1 MVKSKIQ
8 SVLIPKTKSKLHAV
22 NFPKEGFT
30 LKQSHKWLLKHNFKI
45 PKKVDETIN
54 FYRYRQKLPDK
65 RYTYTTKVLP
75 NGVELVLMWK
85 KPLEGGIT
93 PKNRLNEL
101 VEKILETL
109 TEKDID
115 EFQTAQLGELNGS
128 GIAVDSKLKV
138 YQMKQIIEDVIKQ
151 KPELVIKYKS
161 AKKTKL
167 IEIIDQLE
175 KDGLLSTY
183 NFYLLPKKNPK
194 SPSVGDILL
203 KFGEKKKALTD
214 EEQKEFIKEF
224 ENNPKYQN
232 IYEGAEQDIRTGQK
246 IKPLDHQKKFIQQ
259 FALSNLRGVIAFH
272 GVGSGKTL
280 TAVISSYY
288 FLKLYPDRK
297 VIVISPSALLFNF
310 LQGMV
315 QYGLN
320 VRDNR
325 YKFFTYDKYLR
336 SPFDTTGCLVI
347 VDEAHNF
354 RTEIQKTMQ
363 LDDKGNE
370 VEIIKTNKRG
380 FKLMNTASKNA
391 YKIILLTGTAFVNK
405 IYDVE
410 NLLAMVD
417 NREPISEKSFTDAIT
432 NPLNLSS
439 YFNYKIS
446 YYERGADSNFPS
458 RKDIVYPI
466 IMTEDEE
473 DEYNEIKMQGPP
485 NKDSN
490 KNSFYNSEQYASN
503 TIKDNNGINPKVKYI
518 INLIKN
524 KPNEKFIIYSS
535 FIHTGIDNLVK
546 SMNELKLSNTKPVFI
561 TGRESAAKK
570 EESKTLFNN
579 FKMKNSNIENPNSN
593 NEYRILFITKAGAEG
608 VDTKNCNN
616 IVLFDEL
623 WNDATAEQIIARAI
637 RYKSHQELP
646 ENERYVNVIRPLF
659 IKKSDEDLFELLLE
673 EAPKWDKISQK
684 INDYKIINKE
694 VDNGLSNNKIMSL
707 PNFNLLE
714 FKMIASS
721 VPKIEGDTK
730 DGQRIRRAAIRKLE
744 QQYLDKVEENFKNGE
759 KGFIVKYKNVSD
771 DYKYIKNYQT
781 IKTAYGKK
789 NLIKGLPEF
798 DFIKNLPYFD
808 KNEYKKATDENQEM
822 IYLIQ
827 VQEAYEIQNK
837 KSVLSPDLLSS
848 IERDEKKPIPAVD
861 LFKFILTKSKEQR
874 IRYFIEHFDVNNKN
888 TGDISLYEYYE
899 SKYRKILEEELKRT
913 GKELTPELEFKILKD
928 IILKEMGEVSDILF
942 TNTQKNKIEEF
953 NKRTKAEKLQQ
964 FYTPPD
970 VAYDLADKIFENIE
984 NMEDIKIL
992 EPTAG
997 QGGLLIPF
1005 IKPRNNKLIEYNKT
1019 NVFNIDLVE
1028 LDPENRVY
1036 LKKLENRGQTFLN
1049 LEEEPNFLKF
1059 MTSNRYNIII
1069 TNPPFHLRKE
1079 ENIGFKRD
1087 VYDVDF
1093 IFRAIVFLKVG
1104 GTLGAIIGKASEDAT
1119 DRKKYLKRLGEI
1131 GNFKMETSKK
1141 YKFGIITT
1149 PVLFIFF
1156 TKTTEEFDE
1165 ELLNR
1170 TNDIFEPM
1178 TKTPDFLQQPIEPP
1192 KPTPEPT
1199 PEPEPIPEIIL
1210 PEPIQSSKNTYET
1223 FSKRLDDL
1231 ANMGSKGQL
1240 GYVPAEYVT
1249 TFSYAYL
1256 MDKYKS
1262 KCPIFRNYKEI
1273 NYKAKTGI
1281 AYENRKIIGPEHLGK
1296 YLKNCI
1302 DRGEDL
1308 IVFPLLL
1315 PHHANLMIFRPYQK
1329 IIERYEPHG
1338 SEYGASG
1345 LSDDLLN
1352 KTLRKYFEETLKP
1365 ELKEFTPRFKTPL
1378 QICPIGFTKGLQSI
1392 EGLSNLKKKIEG
1404 GGYCQIWALFLLENI
1419 LLNPTIS
1426 TQEIIKNIIDISKS
1440 NPDYLLNLIRGY
1452 VSMLSDNIKELVKK
1466 LGNTFKDLTIRD
1478 KSIYDHLKN
1487 NEKKQIFHDYL
1498 NKLVDESLL
1507 RSKEKPQLIP
1517 EKEEENSIEKLKQII
1532 TKEIKPLSNEEIQ
1545 YLYYY
1550 LNKNTIKPL
1559 NIWYGDIKKLRIH
1572 VIKKLVD
1579 KNITLKDFTKNNKW
1593 FLDKGGNINNEEL
1606 SKFVDAGY
1614 KTKSEAENIDGY
1626 TLDKELSTKRDKVY
1640 ANKEGKV
1647 IHTIAGTDK
1656 LKDWTNNLLIP
1667 LGLHTY
1673 SNRYKNAEKIQK
1685 EANKKYGKENVSVVS
1700 HSQSGNIAQ
1709 NLAKKKLVGDENV
1722 TLNPAIIGSH
1732 KPGLKVVKSSGDIVS
1747 ALTIKNKKDKT
1758 INTGSWNPL
1767 YNHSSKILTKKKK

>member
-1 MVKSKIQ
+1 
-8 SVLIPKTKSKLHAV
+8 
-22 NFPKEGFT
+22 
-30 LKQSHKWLLKHNFKI
+30 
-45 PKKVDETIN
+45 
-54 FYRYRQKLPDK
+54 
-65 RYTYTTKVLP
+65 
-75 NGVELVLMWK
+75 
-85 KPLEGGIT
+85 
-93 PKNRLNEL
+93 
-101 VEKILETL
+101 
-109 TEKDID
+109 
-115 EFQTAQLGELNGS
+115 
-128 GIAVDSKLKV
+128 
-138 YQMKQIIEDVIKQ
+138 
-151 KPELVIKYKS
+151 
-161 AKKTKL
+161 
-167 IEIIDQLE
+167 
-175 KDGLLSTY
+175 
-183 NFYLLPKKNPK
+183 
-194 SPSVGDILL
+194 
-203 KFGEKKKALTD
+203 
-214 EEQKEFIKEF
+214 
-224 ENNPKYQN
+224 
-232 IYEGAEQDIRTGQK
+232 
-246 IKPLDHQKKFIQQ
+246 
-259 FALSNLRGVIAFH
+259 
-272 GVGSGKTL
+272 
-280 TAVISSYY
+280 
-288 FLKLYPDRK
+288 
-297 VIVISPSALLFNF
+297 
-310 LQGMV
+310 MV

-579 FKMKNSNIENPNSN
+579 FNMKNSNIENPNFN
-593 NEYRILFITKAGAEG
+593 AEYRILFITKAGAEG

-808 KNEYKKATDENQEM
+808 KNEYKKATDENQGTV
-822 IYLIQ
+822 YLIQ
-827 VQEAYEIQNK
+827 VNEAYEIQNK

-913 GKELTPELEFKILKD
+913 GEELTPELEFKIIKN

-1104 GTLGAIIGKASEDAT
+1104 GTLGAIIGKASEDST

-1178 TKTPDFLQQPIEPP
+1178 TKTPDYMPTPLPQPIETP
-1192 KPTPEPT
+1192 KQPVIIEKPIEIPVEPVIKQPT
-1199 PEPEPIPEIIL
+1199 EIINKLEKKIEEFEKIGREHGAVIYNSDSFIQVVAYIALLIEYGAKCAIIDKEIKKLGINSKERSPMNTLFYKSAERLSNDLIDCINRGEKMIAL
-1210 PEPIQSSKNTYET
+1210 PL
-1223 FSKRLDDL
+1223 RLNFGTASTGH
-1231 ANMGSKGQL
+1231 ANML
-1240 GYVPAEYVT
+1240 IYRP
-1249 TFSYAYL
+1249 F
-1256 MDKYKS
+1256 
-1262 KCPIFRNYKEI
+1262 N
-1273 NYKAKTGI
+1273 KT
-1281 AYENRKIIGPEHLGK
+1281 
-1296 YLKNCI
+1296 
-1302 DRGEDL
+1302 
-1308 IVFPLLL
+1308 
-1315 PHHANLMIFRPYQK
+1315 
-1329 IIERYEPHG
+1329 IERFEPHG
-1338 SEYGASG
+1338 KAFSHGG
-1345 LSDDLLN
+1345 KDDDTFN
-1352 KTLRKYFEETLKP
+1352 KVLKRMFEVEMKP
-1365 ELKEFTPRFKTPL
+1365 YLKEYTPKFSNPSE
-1378 QICPIGFTKGLQSI
+1378 ICPNPRGFQSLEGQI
-1392 EGLSNLKKKIEG
+1392 EKLKEEG
-1404 GGYCQIWALFLLENI
+1404 GGFCGMWSLFVLELMFINQTKTT
-1419 LLNPTIS
+1419 P
-1426 TQEIIKNIIDISKS
+1426 EIMEEAFKITKADPQYLS
-1440 NPDYLLNLIRGY
+1440 NVIRGY
-1452 VSMLSDNIKELVKK
+1452 VIKTEQLLNDYIKQIDAND
-1466 LGNTFKDLTIRD
+1466 GFTFS
-1478 KSIYDHLKN
+1478 KSINIHYKKSQIQEQLLNLLLSFGNKNSNIEELKIIVGT
-1487 NEKKQIFHDYL
+1487 K
-1498 NKLVDESLL
+1498 
-1507 RSKEKPQLIP
+1507 KEK
-1517 EKEEENSIEKLKQII
+1517 EDKYK
-1532 TKEIKPLSNEEIQ
+1532 
-1545 YLYYY
+1545 
-1550 LNKNTIKPL
+1550 
-1559 NIWYGDIKKLRIH
+1559 DIKKLLSSKSIYELNNLM
-1572 VIKKLVD
+1572 VKINGIGFSPKMMKKITLNQIVNWIIDNLIIKK
-1579 KNITLKDFTKNNKW
+1579 NKEDEIYKY
-1593 FLDKGGNINNEEL
+1593 FGVSQKGGNINNEEL

-1647 IHTIAGTDK
+1647 IHTISGTDK
-1656 LKDWTNNLLIP
+1656 LKDWSNNLLIP
-1667 LGLHTY
+1667 LGLHEY

>member
-1 MVKSKIQ
+1 MKKSK
-8 SVLIPKTKSKLHAV
+8 VK
-22 NFPKEGFT
+22 
-30 LKQSHKWLLKHNFKI
+30 
-45 PKKVDETIN
+45 
-54 FYRYRQKLPDK
+54 
-65 RYTYTTKVLP
+65 
-75 NGVELVLMWK
+75 
-85 KPLEGGIT
+85 
-93 PKNRLNEL
+93 KNRLNEL
-101 VEKILETL
+101 IEKILESL

-115 EFQTAQLGELNGS
+115 EFQTAQLDELSGS

-138 YQMKQIIEDVIKQ
+138 YQMKQIIEDVIKEN
-151 KPELVIKYKS
+151 PDLVIKYKS

-175 KDGLLSTY
+175 KDGLLTNY

-214 EEQKEFIKEF
+214 EEQAEFIKEF

-288 FLKLYPDRK
+288 FLKLYPNRK
-297 VIVISPSALLFNF
+297 VVVISPSALLFNF
-310 LQGMV
+310 LQGMI

-354 RTEIQKTMQ
+354 RTEIQKSMQ

-370 VEIIKTNKRG
+370 VEVIKTNKRG
-380 FKLMNTASKNA
+380 FKLMNTASKNC

-410 NLLAMVD
+410 NLLSMVD

-446 YYERGADSNFPS
+446 YYERGADANFP
-458 RKDIVYPI
+458 RRIDITHPI
-466 IMTEDEE
+466 IMTTEEE
-473 DEYNEIKMQGPP
+473 DDYNEIKMEGPP
-485 NKDSN
+485 NSDAK

-518 INLIKN
+518 IDLIKN
-524 KPNEKFIIYSS
+524 KPFQKFIIYSS

-570 EESKTLFNN
+570 EESKILFNN
-579 FKMKNSNIENPNSN
+579 FKMVNSNIQNPNSN
-593 NEYRILFITKAGAEG
+593 DEYRILFITKAGAEG

-646 ENERYVNVIRPLF
+646 EKERYVNVIRPLF
-659 IKKSDEDLFELLLE
+659 IKKADEDLFELLLE
-673 EAPKWDKISQK
+673 EAPKWNKIQEK
-684 INDYKIINKE
+684 ITDYKMINKV
-694 VDNGLSNNKIMSL
+694 VDNGLSYNKIMSL

-714 FKMIASS
+714 FKMIADM
-721 VPKIEGDTK
+721 VPKIEGATK
-730 DGQRIRRAAIRKLE
+730 DQQKIRRMKIRDLE
-744 QQYLDKVEENFKNGE
+744 KAYLDKTEENFKNGE
-759 KGFIVKYKNVSD
+759 KGFTVKFNRVSD
-771 DYKYIKNYQT
+771 DYKYLKNYQT

-808 KNEYKKATDENQEM
+808 KNEYKKATNENQGEV
-822 IYLIQ
+822 YLIQ
-827 VQEAYEIQNK
+827 VNEAYDIQNK

-874 IRYFIEHFDVNNKN
+874 IRYFIEHFDVDNKN
-888 TGDISLYEYYE
+888 KGDISLYEYYE
-899 SKYRKILEEELKRT
+899 SKYRKRLEEELKKT
-913 GKELTPELEFKILKD
+913 GKELTPEFEFKILKD
-928 IILKEMGEVSDILF
+928 IILKEMGEVSDILW

-970 VAYDLADKIFENIE
+970 VAYALTDKIFENIE
-984 NMEDIKIL
+984 NMEDMKIL

-997 QGGLLIPF
+997 EGGLLIPF
-1005 IKPRNNKLIEYNKT
+1005 IKPTNKKLIEYNKD
-1019 NVFNIDLVE
+1019 NVFNISLVE
-1028 LDPENRVY
+1028 IDPENRTY
-1036 LKKLENRGQTFLN
+1036 LKKLENRGKTFLN

-1079 ENIGFKRD
+1079 ENVGLKRD

-1104 GTLGAIIGKASEDAT
+1104 GTLGAIIGKASENSD
-1119 DRKKYLKRLGEI
+1119 YLKELNELGDLKI
-1131 GNFKMETSKK
+1131 IDMKK
-1141 YKFGIITT
+1141 QQFGTIKTPII
-1149 PVLFIFF
+1149 FIIF
-1156 TKTTEEFDE
+1156 TKTTEMYDE
-1165 ELLNR
+1165 ELLNK
-1170 TNDIFEPM
+1170 TNDIFEP
-1178 TKTPDFLQQPIEPP
+1178 TGKIPNFIPQEIPLVIEPP
-1192 KPTPEPT
+1192 KSKPIIEP
-1199 PEPEPIPEIIL
+1199 PKSKPIIEPPKSNPIIEIPEEPVIKQ
-1210 PEPIQSSKNTYET
+1210 PIQIINKLEKKIEEFEKIGREHGAVIYDSDSFIQVVAYIALLIEYGAKCAIIDKDIKKIRINSKERSPLNTLFYKSAE
-1223 FSKRLDDL
+1223 RLSNDL
-1231 ANMGSKGQL
+1231 IDCINRGEKMIAIPLRLNFGTKKTGHANM
-1240 GYVPAEYVT
+1240 
-1249 TFSYAYL
+1249 
-1256 MDKYKS
+1256 
-1262 KCPIFRNYKEI
+1262 
-1273 NYKAKTGI
+1273 
-1281 AYENRKIIGPEHLGK
+1281 
-1296 YLKNCI
+1296 
-1302 DRGEDL
+1302 L
-1308 IVFPLLL
+1308 IY
-1315 PHHANLMIFRPYQK
+1315 RPYNK
-1329 IIERYEPHG
+1329 TIERFEPHG
-1338 SEYGASG
+1338 KAFSHGG
-1345 LSDDLLN
+1345 KDDDTFN
-1352 KTLRKYFEETLKP
+1352 KVLKRMVEVEMKP
-1365 ELKEFTPRFKTPL
+1365 YLKEYTPKFINPSE
-1378 QICPIGFTKGLQSI
+1378 ICPNPRGFQSL
-1392 EGLSNLKKKIEG
+1392 EGQIAKLKEEG
-1404 GGYCQIWALFLLENI
+1404 GGFCGMWSLFVLELMFINQ
-1419 LLNPTIS
+1419 NNTTP
-1426 TQEIIKNIIDISKS
+1426 EIMEEAFKITKADPQYLS
-1440 NPDYLLNLIRGY
+1440 NVIRGY
-1452 VSMLSDNIKELVKK
+1452 VIKTEKLLNDYIKQIDANDGFTFKKTDNIRGKKSQIQEQLLNLLLSFGGKNSNIEELKTIVEPIKEKEGKYKDVKK
-1466 LGNTFKDLTIRD
+1466 LLSS
-1478 KSIYDHLKN
+1478 KSIY
-1487 NEKKQIFHDYL
+1487 EL
-1498 NKLVDESLL
+1498 NKL
-1507 RSKEKPQLIP
+1507 
-1517 EKEEENSIEKLKQII
+1517 IEKIHGMGFNPKIM
-1532 TKEIKPLSNEEIQ
+1532 
-1545 YLYYY
+1545 
-1550 LNKNTIKPL
+1550 
-1559 NIWYGDIKKLRIH
+1559 KK
-1572 VIKKLVD
+1572 
-1579 KNITLKDFTKNNKW
+1579 ITLNQVVDWIINNLIIANNKEDEIYNY
-1593 FLDKGGNINNEEL
+1593 FGVKKGGNINKEEL
-1606 SKFVDAGY
+1606 GKFVDAGY

-1656 LKDWTNNLLIP
+1656 ATDWSNNLLIP

-1722 TLNPAIIGSH
+1722 SLNPAIIGSH

-1747 ALTIKNKKDKT
+1747 ALTIPNKKDKT
-1758 INTGSWNPL
+1758 INTGSWNPF
-1767 YNHSSKILTKKKK
+1767 YNHSTKILTKKK